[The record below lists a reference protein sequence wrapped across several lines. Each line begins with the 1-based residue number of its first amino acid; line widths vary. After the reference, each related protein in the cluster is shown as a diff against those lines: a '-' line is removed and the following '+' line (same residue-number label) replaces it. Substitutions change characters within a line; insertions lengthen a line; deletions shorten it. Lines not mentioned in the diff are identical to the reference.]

1 MLAISRKEYE
11 NDQTVSYL
19 IVQTQ
24 SLLQKLK
31 LGAGDDTELLYSIQN
46 CVHLIQGKIAGKYDD
61 RFKGVSQNSTFL
73 NNYDYQQE
81 LADLRSDLPPLS
93 PMSNEED

>member
-11 NDQTVSYL
+11 NDQPVSY
-19 IVQTQ
+19 IIIQTQ

-46 CVHLIQGKIAGKYDD
+46 CVDLLHSKLTGKYDD

-81 LADLRSDLPPLS
+81 LSDLRADLPPLS
-93 PMSNEED
+93 PLMEE